1 MAKKYEEQEEEFLSE
16 DGIFFKKGREH
27 FDNAEKC
34 CHCGFELLPGEE
46 AIVLFSTGD
55 VLHKN
60 CWNEY
65 ADENTSFFGKSFV
78 YSEME

>member
-1 MAKKYEEQEEEFLSE
+1 MLRKYKEHEEEFLSE
-16 DGIFFKKGREH
+16 DGIFFSKGRER

-46 AIVLFSTGD
+46 VITLFGSGD
-55 VLHKN
+55 IIHKN

-65 ADENTSFFGKSFV
+65 ADENTSYFGKCFV
-78 YSEME
+78 YSEGE